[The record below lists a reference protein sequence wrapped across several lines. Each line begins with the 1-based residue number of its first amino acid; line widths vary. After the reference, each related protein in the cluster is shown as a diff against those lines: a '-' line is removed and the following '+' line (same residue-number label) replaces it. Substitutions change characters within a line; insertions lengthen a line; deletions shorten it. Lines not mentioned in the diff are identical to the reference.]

1 MALLLLL
8 AFLLVPATLA
18 TTFHRIETIPLD
30 REVEN
35 NLVSEEQDEKGGEI
49 DAGFFLPYR
58 KFTDTPGKVRSLS
71 FRPLMGYPTPPFP
84 RAQPSTAPRLQTFLA
99 DFF

>member
-1 MALLLLL
+1 MSYCVGSKSWKGDTLDSGGGAMALLLLL
-8 AFLLVPATLA
+8 AFLLVPAARA

-58 KFTDTPGKVRSLS
+58 KFTDTPG
-71 FRPLMGYPTPPFP
+71 
-84 RAQPSTAPRLQTFLA
+84 
-99 DFF
+99 